1 MGQEDRSSLQE
12 PGLGTWVGAPPSGQA
27 CGLFG
32 GKIAFQ
38 LWMQFLKSWHKRG
51 ENVLIH
57 VPLLGEPP
65 HAAAPVPRQGPCST
79 LRPSHPAQPCRV
91 AGSFL
96 SSGALGRGG
105 EAQAWSEL

>member
-1 MGQEDRSSLQE
+1 MGQEDRPSLQE
-12 PGLGTWVGAPPSGQA
+12 PGLGTWVRAPPSGQA

-38 LWMQFLKSWHKRG
+38 LWMQFLKSWHKHG
-51 ENVLIH
+51 KNVPYPRSLSW
-57 VPLLGEPP
+57 ESPP
-65 HAAAPVPRQGPCST
+65 HAAAPVPKRGPCSM

-96 SSGALGRGG
+96 STDAWGKGG
-105 EAQAWSEL
+105 EAQA